1 MDTTIAQALTL
12 SGLELVDARALL
24 RHVLAVDDAWLVAH
38 DRDLLTAE
46 QIDQFAALIVRRR
59 DGEPVA
65 YLTGLREFYG
75 RDFKVTPAVLIPR
88 PETELLV
95 EWALER
101 IEPRAN
107 IRVLDLGTGS
117 GCVAVS
123 IACERPHALVI
134 ALDNS
139 VAALEVARS
148 NARLHEAANLKVG
161 KSDWFGVVAGER
173 FDVIVAN
180 PPYIAAGD
188 PHLSEGDLRFEPA
201 SALTSGA
208 DGLEAIRRIVTAAPD
223 YLRERGWFAFE
234 HGYDQALRC
243 RQLLEAAGF
252 ADVFSRADLAG
263 IERISGGRLDATQR
277 KS

>member
-101 IEPRAN
+101 IVPRAN
-107 IRVLDLGTGS
+107 LRVLDLGTGS
-117 GCVAVS
+117 GCIAVS

-139 VAALEVARS
+139 VAALEVARA

-188 PHLSEGDLRFEPA
+188 PHLSAGDLRFEPA
-201 SALTSGA
+201 SALVSGA
-208 DGLEAIRRIVTAAPD
+208 DGLDAIRRIVAAAPD
-223 YLRERGWFAFE
+223 FLRDRGWLVFE

-243 RQLLEAAGF
+243 RRLLEEAGF

-263 IERISGGRLDATQR
+263 IERISGGRIDAIQR
-277 KS
+277 NS